1 MSQSDLKIGIIGT
14 GAIGGFYGAMLV
26 NGGNDVHF
34 LLRSEYQAVKEKGI
48 TISSLVNPELHIHPV
63 QAYQDAA
70 DMPKC
75 DWLLVG
81 AKSTADNLGDII
93 AAAGKP
99 DAKVVLLQ
107 NGLNNED
114 HLRPLLPDSM
124 HLIGGLCYV
133 CLFREGPGLVKHQ
146 SNGMI
151 DLGYHS
157 GPAVSKEEQQ
167 ALLKEGAAL
176 LESGNIPTRL
186 LPGVDEAR
194 WQKLV
199 WNAPFNGISVVLN
212 AGTQELVGNP
222 ASRKLITEMME
233 EVIAAARARGI
244 DIPDGVIGYMFKG
257 TEIMPDYYPSMYH
270 DWLHKRPMELDAL
283 YGELLRLG
291 QEAGCSLPKIEAM
304 LDQLKFLQARYLSNQ

>member
-1 MSQSDLKIGIIGT
+1 MSQSHLKIGIIGT
-14 GAIGGFYGAMLV
+14 GAIGGFYGAMLA

-34 LLRSEYQAVKEKGI
+34 LLRSEYDAVKEKGI
-48 TISSLVNPELHIHPV
+48 TIDSLVNPTLHVHPV
-63 QAYQDAA
+63 QAYKDAA

-75 DWLLVG
+75 DWILVG
-81 AKSTADNLGDII
+81 AKSTAGNLGEII
-93 AAAGKP
+93 AKAGKP

-114 HLRPLLPDSM
+114 HLRPFLPDTM

-157 GPAVSKEEQQ
+157 GPATSKDEQQ
-167 ALLKEGAAL
+167 ALLQEGAAL
-176 LESGNIPTRL
+176 LESGNIPSRL

-194 WQKLV
+194 WQKLI

-212 AGTQELVGNP
+212 AGTQELIANP

-233 EVIAAARARGI
+233 EVIATARARGVG
-244 DIPDGVIGYMFKG
+244 IPDGVIEYMFAG
-257 TEIMPDYYPSMYH
+257 TKAMPDYHPSMYH

-291 QEAGCSLPKIEAM
+291 AEAGCSLPKIEAM
-304 LDQLKFLQARYLSNQ
+304 LDQLQFIQARYLPNE

>member
-1 MSQSDLKIGIIGT
+1 MSQSNLKIGIIGT
-14 GAIGGFYGAMLV
+14 GAIGGFYGAMLA

-34 LLRSEYQAVKEKGI
+34 LLRSEYEVVKEKGI
-48 TISSLVNPELHIHPV
+48 TIDSLVNPTLHVHPV
-63 QAYQDAA
+63 QAYKDAA

-75 DWLLVG
+75 DWIFVG
-81 AKSTADNLGDII
+81 AKSTAGNLGDII
-93 AAAGKP
+93 AKAGKS

-114 HLRPLLPDSM
+114 HLRPFLPDSM

-133 CLFREGPGLVKHQ
+133 CLFREGPGVVKHQ

-157 GPAVSKEEQQ
+157 GPAATKDEQQ
-167 ALLKEGAAL
+167 ALLEEGVAL
-176 LESGNIPTRL
+176 LTSGDIPTRL

-194 WQKLV
+194 WQKLI

-212 AGTQELVGNP
+212 AGTQELVNNP

-233 EVIAAARARGI
+233 EVIAAARARGVG
-244 DIPDGVIGYMFKG
+244 IPDGVIDYMFKG
-257 TEIMPDYYPSMYH
+257 TEAMPDYHPSMYH

-291 QEAGCSLPKIEAM
+291 AEAGCSLPKIEAM
-304 LDQLKFLQARYLSNQ
+304 LDQLTFLQARYLTNE